1 MKTHRSQSIQILSS
15 ISIIDSITSIQST
28 GHTPTQQPQKSHL
41 IPSIWIIAIY
51 INPLFDQQQMLEILS
66 RSENNGNNAK
76 DKKVEIKESKTT
88 LASLLQK
95 LPLLKLEISS
105 HGEHVG
111 HAS

>member
-1 MKTHRSQSIQILSS
+1 MKTHRSQSIQISSS

-41 IPSIWIIAIY
+41 FPSIWIIAIY

-76 DKKVEIKESKTT
+76 NKKVEIKESKTI
-88 LASLLQK
+88 LAALLQK
-95 LPLLKLEISS
+95 LPLLKLDISS
-105 HGEHVG
+105 HAEHADHV
-111 HAS
+111 S

>member
-1 MKTHRSQSIQILSS
+1 MKTHRSQSIQISSS

-41 IPSIWIIAIY
+41 FPSIWIIAIY
-51 INPLFDQQQMLEILS
+51 FNLFFDQQKMLEILS

-76 DKKVEIKESKTT
+76 NKKVEIKESKTI
-88 LASLLQK
+88 LAALLQK

-105 HGEHVG
+105 HVEHAG
-111 HAS
+111 HVS